1 MFSDSGYKATAT
13 SSIAKFSGVSEG
25 LIFRHFNNKEG
36 LLKAVLKNS
45 KKNINKI
52 FDPLNDLKHPR
63 VLLKHMISIPFNI
76 SQSNMIYCKLF
87 NKLKWESSLEI
98 DSIFEPIRARAEEA
112 FKLLNF
118 EDPKSETETLLLILD
133 GVLSKVI
140 LNKFET
146 KLIVH
151 DNLIKKYEV

>member
-1 MFSDSGYKATAT
+1 
-13 SSIAKFSGVSEG
+13 
-25 LIFRHFNNKEG
+25 
-36 LLKAVLKNS
+36 
-45 KKNINKI
+45 
-52 FDPLNDLKHPR
+52 
-63 VLLKHMISIPFNI
+63 
-76 SQSNMIYCKLF
+76 MIYCKLF

-112 FKLLNF
+112 FKLLDF